1 MKSDRFTRIGLIL
14 VIVLLLTNL
23 ILRLE
28 TTSRAS
34 GAGTVQYHVVELS
47 DKLRFRAKQPDIQS
61 IMDQQ
66 GSEGWELVIRYEND
80 RGDYLIF
87 KR

>member
-1 MKSDRFTRIGLIL
+1 MRSDYFSRIGLLI
-14 VIVLLLTNL
+14 VIILLLTDL

-28 TTSRAS
+28 TTSRAA
-34 GAGTVQYHVVELS
+34 GAVQYNVVELS

-61 IMDQQ
+61 VMDQQ
-66 GSEGWELVIRYEND
+66 GSQGWELVIRYEND

-87 KR
+87 KK

>member
-1 MKSDRFTRIGLIL
+1 MRSDYFSRIGLLI
-14 VIVLLLTNL
+14 VIVLLLANL

-28 TTSRAS
+28 TMSRA
-34 GAGTVQYHVVELS
+34 AGVVQYNVVELS
-47 DKLRFRAKQPDIQS
+47 ERLRFRAKQPDIQS

-66 GSEGWELVIRYEND
+66 GSQGWELVIRYEND

-87 KR
+87 KK

>member
-1 MKSDRFTRIGLIL
+1 MRSDYFSRIGLLI
-14 VIVLLLTNL
+14 VIVLFLTNL

-28 TTSRAS
+28 TTSRAA
-34 GAGTVQYHVVELS
+34 GAVQYNVVELS
-47 DKLRFRAKQPDIQS
+47 DKLRFRAKQPDLQS

-66 GSEGWELVIRYEND
+66 GSQGWELVIRYEND

-87 KR
+87 KK

>member
-1 MKSDRFTRIGLIL
+1 MRSDYFSRIGLLI
-14 VIVLLLTNL
+14 VIILLLTDL

-28 TTSRAS
+28 TTSRAA
-34 GAGTVQYHVVELS
+34 GAVQYNVVELS

-66 GSEGWELVIRYEND
+66 GSQGWELVIRYEND

-87 KR
+87 KK

>member
-1 MKSDRFTRIGLIL
+1 MRSDYFSRIGLLI

-28 TTSRAS
+28 TTSRAA
-34 GAGTVQYHVVELS
+34 GAVQYNVVELS
-47 DKLRFRAKQPDIQS
+47 DKLRFRAKQPDLQS

-66 GSEGWELVIRYEND
+66 GSQGWELVIRYEND

>member
-1 MKSDRFTRIGLIL
+1 MRSDYFSRIGLL
-14 VIVLLLTNL
+14 MVLVLLLTNL
-23 ILRLE
+23 VLRLE
-28 TTSRAS
+28 TTSRAA
-34 GAGTVQYHVVELS
+34 GAVQYNVVELR

-61 IMDQQ
+61 ILDQQ

-87 KR
+87 KK

>member
-1 MKSDRFTRIGLIL
+1 MRSDYFSRIGLLI
-14 VIVLLLTNL
+14 VVVLLLTNL

-28 TTSRAS
+28 TTSRAA
-34 GAGTVQYHVVELS
+34 GAVQYNVVELR

-66 GSEGWELVIRYEND
+66 GSQGWELVIRYEND

>member
-1 MKSDRFTRIGLIL
+1 MRSDYFSRIGLL
-14 VIVLLLTNL
+14 VVIVLLLMNL

-28 TTSRAS
+28 TTSRAA
-34 GAGTVQYHVVELS
+34 GAVQYNVVELS

-66 GSEGWELVIRYEND
+66 GSQGWELVIRYEND

-87 KR
+87 KK

>member
-1 MKSDRFTRIGLIL
+1 MRSDYFSKIGLLI

-28 TTSRAS
+28 TTSRAA
-34 GAGTVQYHVVELS
+34 GAVQYNVVELS
-47 DKLRFRAKQPDIQS
+47 EKLRFRAKQPDIQS

-66 GSEGWELVIRYEND
+66 GSQGWELVIRYEND

-87 KR
+87 KK

>member
-1 MKSDRFTRIGLIL
+1 MRSDYFSRIGLLI
-14 VIVLLLTNL
+14 VIILLLTDL

-28 TTSRAS
+28 TTSRAA
-34 GAGTVQYHVVELS
+34 GAVQYNVVELS
-47 DKLRFRAKQPDIQS
+47 EKLRFRAKQPDIQS

-66 GSEGWELVIRYEND
+66 GSQGWELVIRYEND

-87 KR
+87 KK

>member
-1 MKSDRFTRIGLIL
+1 MRLDYFSRIGLLI
-14 VIVLLLTNL
+14 VIVLFLTNL

-28 TTSRAS
+28 TTSRAA
-34 GAGTVQYHVVELS
+34 GAVQYNVVELR
-47 DKLRFRAKQPDIQS
+47 DKLRFRAKQPDLQS

-66 GSEGWELVIRYEND
+66 GSQGWELVIRYEND

-87 KR
+87 KK

>member
-1 MKSDRFTRIGLIL
+1 MGLLI

-28 TTSRAS
+28 TTSRA
-34 GAGTVQYHVVELS
+34 AGTVQYNVVELS
-47 DKLRFRAKQPDIQS
+47 DKLRFRAKRPDIQS

-66 GSEGWELVIRYEND
+66 GSQGWELVIRYEND

-87 KR
+87 KK

>member
-1 MKSDRFTRIGLIL
+1 MRSDYFSRIGLLI

-28 TTSRAS
+28 TASRAA
-34 GAGTVQYHVVELS
+34 GAVQYNVVELS
-47 DKLRFRAKQPDIQS
+47 DKLRFRAKQPDLQS

-66 GSEGWELVIRYEND
+66 GSQGWELVIRYEND

-87 KR
+87 KK

>member
-1 MKSDRFTRIGLIL
+1 MKSDYFSRIGLLI
-14 VIVLLLTNL
+14 VIVLLLTTL

-28 TTSRAS
+28 TSSRAA
-34 GAGTVQYHVVELS
+34 GAVQYNVVELS
-47 DKLRFRAKQPDIQS
+47 ERLRFRAKQPDIQS

-66 GSEGWELVIRYEND
+66 GSQGWELVIRYEND

-87 KR
+87 KK

>member
-1 MKSDRFTRIGLIL
+1 MRSDYFSRIGLLI

-28 TTSRAS
+28 TTSRAA
-34 GAGTVQYHVVELS
+34 GAVQYNVVELR
-47 DKLRFRAKQPDIQS
+47 DKLRFRAKQPDLQS

-66 GSEGWELVIRYEND
+66 GSQGWELIIRYEND

-87 KR
+87 KK

>member
-1 MKSDRFTRIGLIL
+1 MRSDYFSRIGLLI

-28 TTSRAS
+28 TTSRAA
-34 GAGTVQYHVVELS
+34 GAVQYNVVELR
-47 DKLRFRAKQPDIQS
+47 DKLRFRAKQPDLQS

-66 GSEGWELVIRYEND
+66 GSQGWELVIRYEND

-87 KR
+87 KK

>member
-1 MKSDRFTRIGLIL
+1 MRWYYSSRIGLLI
-14 VIVLLLTNL
+14 VIVILLTNL
-23 ILRLE
+23 ILRLQ
-28 TTSRAS
+28 TTSRA
-34 GAGTVQYHVVELS
+34 AGLVQYNVVELR

-61 IMDQQ
+61 ILDQQ

-87 KR
+87 KK

>member
-1 MKSDRFTRIGLIL
+1 MRSDYFSRIGLLI

-28 TTSRAS
+28 TTSRAA
-34 GAGTVQYHVVELS
+34 GAVQYNVVELS
-47 DKLRFRAKQPDIQS
+47 EKLRFRAKQPDIQS

-66 GSEGWELVIRYEND
+66 GSQGWELVIRYEND

-87 KR
+87 KK